1 MNIYQACSAI
11 SAFNL
16 VVQESSRSDQVAH
29 TTMSAGPQEISM
41 AEAEA
46 AAETLSSSRALTM
59 ESLVSVLTE
68 LTNARET
75 EGRVQLYRMQEQ
87 YESKLEAIQVGH
99 LQWTGDRNLIL
110 YLLYRSCL

>member
-11 SAFNL
+11 SAYNL

-41 AEAEA
+41 AEAEV
-46 AAETLSSSRALTM
+46 AETLSSSPALTM

-110 YLLYRSCL
+110 YLLCRSCL